1 MARKPNYRFERQQKD
16 RAKAAKKAER
26 LEAKRTRTAKADQ
39 PEDAGDHT
47 GRSDGE
53 DGDATAPAPHQLR
66 QD

>member
-26 LEAKRTRTAKADQ
+26 LEAKRPKTAKADQ
-39 PEDAGDHT
+39 PVDASDDT
-47 GRSDGE
+47 GRSEGE
-53 DGDATAPAPHQLR
+53 EGEATTPAPHQLQ